1 MSLFSNIRLDNGLQ
15 VVVWNLT
22 ETLEELVK
30 LTPLTAEEQETWE
43 AISVPSKKRE
53 FLAGKYVLEKAC
65 GLLNITYRGMEKDE
79 HGKPHLAGREYEIS
93 LTHTEDFIAVAFSR
107 YSAVGI
113 DLEKP
118 REQIFRIL
126 PRLYT
131 PQEVAAV
138 NGDLDTATIYW
149 SAKEALYKLY
159 GKRSVDFK
167 QHLQLSGREGHL
179 EGLIRING
187 TRICC
192 SFYITRILEYY
203 LVVAYH
209 HFSPSGPES
218 TK

>member
-15 VVVWNLT
+15 IVVWNLT
-22 ETLEELVK
+22 ETLEELSELTS
-30 LTPLTAEEQETWE
+30 LTPDEKQTWD

-53 FLAGKYVLEKAC
+53 FLAGKYVLERAC
-65 GLLNITYRGMEKDE
+65 YLLNIAYRGMEKDE

-93 LTHTEDFIAVAFSR
+93 LTHTEDFIAVVFSR
-107 YSAVGI
+107 HSAVGI

-126 PRLYT
+126 PRLYS

-159 GKRSVDFK
+159 GKRSVDFR
-167 QHLQLSGREGHL
+167 QHLKLYGSGDEL
-179 EGLIRING
+179 TGLIHING
-187 TRICC
+187 TCINCR
-192 SFYITRILEYY
+192 FHITRIREYY
-203 LVVAYH
+203 LVVAY
-209 HFSPSGPES
+209 
-218 TK
+218 